1 RMGLVR
7 CGSTC
12 GEDTAPTFRSA
23 KLPVGKTA
31 AFRKPRRGSTKA
43 ATSITPHFPSRV
55 LPRPEACTFT
65 HLLTEQIH
73 FCWKLRLAR
82 ESLPTTLKFRGGL
95 CCSKLATGQQVSTE
109 AGRERAEVLTNFSFG
124 EGVATPCTRRVPRLG
139 ESGVFGV
146 FPV

>member
-1 RMGLVR
+1 MGLVR
-7 CGSTC
+7 CASTC
-12 GEDTAPTFRSA
+12 AEDMVPQFNSERSRDGKIATF
-23 KLPVGKTA
+23 P
-31 AFRKPRRGSTKA
+31 KPRRDSTRV

-82 ESLPTTLKFRGGL
+82 ESLPTTLKFRGGS
-95 CCSKLATGQQVSTE
+95 CRSKLTTGQQVSTE